1 MKADNRKTVLLVEDE
16 VIISLAKQ
24 KELEKY
30 GYNVL
35 TINTGEKAVA
45 ISKENDKID
54 LILMDIDLGNGLD
67 GTEAAGIILKD
78 REIPVVFLSSH
89 MEPDIV
95 EKTEK
100 ITSYG
105 YVVKSSSI
113 TVLDASIKMAFK
125 LFSANKR
132 IEQSHKKQKAMLSD
146 ITDVIGII
154 GTDGKLKYNSPNI
167 QKWFGW
173 LPEDIIGTDGFQN
186 VHSDDMEMIQ
196 KDFANLFE
204 KDNSTVTVEFRYK
217 CKDENYKPV
226 ELTAL
231 NLINDQNIKGVLINY
246 RDISER
252 KHSEDIVRESEAR
265 LKEAQEI
272 AHVGHWELDLTSNML
287 VWSDEIYRI
296 FEVDKHNFKPS
307 YDLFLENIHPEDCE
321 SVDNAYNDS
330 LRKKNQYDIT
340 HRLKMRDG
348 RIKYVHENC
357 LTTYTDDDT
366 PLRSIGTIQDIT
378 KLKKAEIGIRE
389 SEVRYKALVDHAGDG
404 ILIMKD
410 QCFIDC
416 NNKALELFN
425 CNRDQILGK

>member
-204 KDNSTVTVEFRYK
+204 KDNSLSR
-217 CKDENYKPV
+217 
-226 ELTAL
+226 A
-231 NLINDQNIKGVLINY
+231 
-246 RDISER
+246 
-252 KHSEDIVRESEAR
+252 
-265 LKEAQEI
+265 
-272 AHVGHWELDLTSNML
+272 
-287 VWSDEIYRI
+287 
-296 FEVDKHNFKPS
+296 
-307 YDLFLENIHPEDCE
+307 
-321 SVDNAYNDS
+321 
-330 LRKKNQYDIT
+330 
-340 HRLKMRDG
+340 
-348 RIKYVHENC
+348 
-357 LTTYTDDDT
+357 
-366 PLRSIGTIQDIT
+366 
-378 KLKKAEIGIRE
+378 
-389 SEVRYKALVDHAGDG
+389 
-404 ILIMKD
+404 
-410 QCFIDC
+410 
-416 NNKALELFN
+416 
-425 CNRDQILGK
+425 